1 MPIKPHPT
9 DPDKMVYVSRYYNIP
24 ELQGV
29 TMTAEDEEFNRIE
42 RESRQRTEAVKYAIN
57 NAFKPF
63 EPDWAN
69 FSEGR
74 AAGRIE
80 AFTEIAD
87 KIKAMPFGGDTIDS
101 LIMWLEEQK

>member
-9 DPDKMVYVSRYYNIP
+9 DPDKMVYVSRYYDIP

-29 TMTAEDEEFNRIE
+29 TMTPEDEEFNRIE
-42 RESRQRTEAVKYAIN
+42 RESKQRTEAVKYAIN
-57 NAFKPF
+57 NAFKTF